1 MTIAMA
7 DLPKF
12 APKRRGSF
20 PPSIEVVNERW
31 TVAILTES
39 GLDVH
44 LLQVRGVNVRMLASC
59 VSLKL
64 VDVEHVRTTQDSLDV
79 VQFNEGLEHL
89 SDRIPAAQAHPG
101 DLVEQ
106 CYHTHQLDDGMR
118 LCSCDVEN

>member
-1 MTIAMA
+1 MIAMA

-12 APKRRGSF
+12 APRRRGSF
-20 PPSIEVVNERW
+20 PPSIEVVNEKW
-31 TVAILTES
+31 MVAILTDN

-64 VDVEHVRTTQDSLDV
+64 VDVDSVRCTQDSLDV
-79 VQFNEGLEHL
+79 NQFNEGLEHL
-89 SDRIPAAQAHPG
+89 SDRIPAVHAHPE

-106 CYHTHQLDDGMR
+106 CYHQHQLSDGMR
-118 LCSCDVEN
+118 LCSCDVES